1 MSFSFKPKSDS
12 LADTML
18 GRMLGLLAD
27 AVIKHRKFF
36 LWPQFVLFGLCVF
49 YTVHKLEFDVD
60 RDNLVGSDKKYHQL
74 YLQYKHEF
82 PAQDDMVV
90 VVESENTEKNR
101 QFVERLGK
109 KLDAET
115 GLFTNVFYKGDMKM
129 LGRKALLFVPDSDL
143 KDMNDALTN
152 FLPFIKEFTRATN
165 LVSLFQ
171 LVNTQIYHAKREA
184 NADNDALL
192 GAIPMLT
199 RIVSQAGACLDR
211 PGTPPSPGVTAL
223 FGAGDEAEQ
232 KIYITFTNG
241 TSHIYLVTAQAAS
254 DEKSGEAVDRMR
266 KLVAETAEEVPGINI
281 GVTGESVLE
290 HDEMEQSQKDST
302 LASIVSLVICALI
315 FIYGYQE
322 TGRPLKATLC
332 LLVGLGYTM
341 AFTTLVIGHLN
352 ILTITFAPIL
362 IGLAIDFGVHLITRY
377 EEELRLGKSEED
389 AMRKAIVFTGQGILT
404 GALTTAVA
412 FLAMGLTNFKGI
424 QEMGIICGG
433 GMIICFIPMMTLLPV
448 LLFKGRQ
455 NVIDHSP
462 GAVREDSRL
471 RAKIEGIW
479 LDRPISTLIITAAL
493 TILAVTEFHRVYFD
507 YNLLNMQ
514 SAGLSAVVFEKKLLD
529 TKQQVLYG
537 AVVADSAEQAVE
549 LEAKLKL
556 LPSVIDTVSMAPY
569 LVADVS
575 DKLKIIGQIKDEI
588 SSVNFLPTDTNP
600 ANLED
605 LSRTLYSTQ
614 GYMGAAADEVQKEAA
629 SHPAPVE
636 NVQKPQTVPAEGANA
651 IAATDTN
658 LAPQLLALRDAI
670 NQFRKKMLNMDQN
683 VASEKI
689 AAFQQALLDDVR
701 DTFQSLKEQDN
712 SSRLKVEDLPSSLK
726 NRFVGIHGKLM
737 IQVSPRYDIWDH
749 ENQKQ
754 FVQQV
759 RSVCPNVTGTPVQ
772 LLEYTELLKNSYIEA
787 AKYALAVIVLMV
799 LLHFRSI
806 IYLVLALLPVAIGAV
821 WMGGLM
827 GAFGIPFN
835 PANIMTLP
843 LVIGIGITNGIHILN
858 RYAEEHNASILSKS
872 TGKAVF
878 VSGLTT
884 FSGFASLIL
893 AKHQGIRSL
902 GEVMALGVALC
913 MIAAL
918 TFLPAILKLWD
929 SKKQPGGGNAQS
941 SPGREEPR
949 QKPQG

>member
-1 MSFSFKPKSDS
+1 MLFSKKQKTGS
-12 LADTML
+12 LADTLL
-18 GRMLGLLAD
+18 GRMLGIVAES
-27 AVIKHRKFF
+27 VIKHRKFY
-36 LWPQFVLFGLCVF
+36 LWPQFILFGICVI

-74 YLQYKHEF
+74 YLQYKEEF
-82 PAQDDMVV
+82 PAQDDLVV
-90 VVESENTEKNR
+90 VVESENTQKNR
-101 QFVERLGK
+101 QFVERLGR
-109 KLDAET
+109 KLELET
-115 GLFTNVFYKGDMKM
+115 NLFTDVFYKGDLKM
-129 LGRKALLFVPDSDL
+129 MGKKALLFVPDSDL
-143 KDMNDALTN
+143 KDMNSTLTN
-152 FLPFIKEFTRATN
+152 FLPFIKQFTKATN
-165 LVSLFQ
+165 LTALFDM
-171 LVNTQIYHAKREA
+171 VNSQIYHAKREA
-184 NADNDALL
+184 NADNDALI

-199 RIVSQAGACLDR
+199 RIVNEAGESLAR
-211 PGTPPSPGVTAL
+211 PGTPPSPGITAL
-223 FGAGDEAEQ
+223 FGAGDQAEGDM
-232 KIYITFTNG
+232 YITFSKG
-241 TSHIYLVTAQAAS
+241 GSHIYLVTARAVS
-254 DEKSGEAVDRMR
+254 DEKNGDAVERIR
-266 KLVAETAEEVPGINI
+266 KLVAQTANEVPGLNV

-290 HDEMEQSQKDST
+290 HDEMLQSQKDST
-302 LASIVSLVICALI
+302 LASVVSLVICALI
-315 FIYGYQE
+315 FIYGYQQ

-332 LLVGLGYTM
+332 LVVGLGYTM

-377 EEELRLGKSEED
+377 EEELKLGKTEED
-389 AMRKAIVFTGQGILT
+389 SMRKAIVFTGQGILT
-404 GALTTAVA
+404 GALTTAIA

-455 NVIDHSP
+455 NVIDHAP
-462 GAVREDSRL
+462 GAAFREGPSL
-471 RAKIEGIW
+471 RMRIETIW
-479 LDRPISTLIITAAL
+479 MNRPISTVLITAML
-493 TILAVTEFHRVYFD
+493 TILALTEFHRVYFD

-514 SAGLSAVVFEKKLLD
+514 SAGLPAVVFEKKLLD
-529 TKQQVLYG
+529 SKQQVLFG

-549 LEAKLKL
+549 IEAKLAK
-556 LPSVIDTVSMAPY
+556 LPSVTNTISMAPY
-569 LVADVS
+569 LVADVTE
-575 DKLKIIGQIKDEI
+575 KLKLIGEIKEEI
-588 SSVNFLPTDTNP
+588 APIDFLPTDTRP
-600 ANLED
+600 ANLSD

-614 GYMGAAADEVQKEAA
+614 GYMGAAAAEVQKDAD
-629 SHPAPVE
+629 
-636 NVQKPQTVPAEGANA
+636 PQ
-651 IAATDTN
+651 AATNVPDKKTLVVISNDNQQQPAVGTDTNADPN
-658 LAPQLLALRDAI
+658 LAPQLIALRDSI
-670 NQFRKKMLNMDQN
+670 NSFRKKMLNMDQS

-689 AAFQQALLDDVR
+689 AAFQQALLNDVR

-712 SSRLKVEDLPSSLK
+712 SSRLRIEDLPHSLK
-726 NRFVGIHGKLM
+726 NRFVGTHGKLL
-737 IQVSPRYDIWDH
+737 IQIYPKYDVWDH

-754 FVQQV
+754 FVEQV

-772 LLEYTELLKNSYIEA
+772 LLEYTELLKKSYIEA
-787 AKYALAVIVLMV
+787 AYYALAVIVLMV
-799 LLHFRSI
+799 LLHFRSLT
-806 IYLVLALLPVAIGAV
+806 YLILSLLPVAIGAI

-843 LVIGIGITNGIHILN
+843 LVIGIGITNGIQILN

-913 MIAAL
+913 VISAL
-918 TFLPAILKLWD
+918 TFLPTVLKMWD
-929 SKKQPGGGNAQS
+929 SRKQSGSGS
-941 SPGREEPR
+941 T
-949 QKPQG
+949 K